1 MDMIKIAVV
10 GSGFMTRN
18 YIRVFSTL
26 PKGKVTHFAD
36 SDKMIC
42 DIVAGAYPDISVS
55 QDIEATISSPD
66 IDAVAVTGRTSDHF
80 EQAKLALDTSKNVIV
95 EKTLASNMEQA
106 KLLKGIADS
115 GKMKL
120 MVAHILSYHPAM
132 EKMRNLVESDELGDL
147 LYIYSRRVNL
157 GRVRRKE
164 NALWAL
170 APYDVAAIIEL
181 TGKMPQD
188 VSARG
193 SCCLSSEM
201 EDVIFL
207 NLSFPDGIMANLQ
220 LSWLDPQKKR
230 QLTVV
235 GNKKMAVFDDMEI
248 AEKIRIY
255 DKGADRQVDYQ
266 SYEEFLNLRNG
277 NIHIPRISL
286 VEPLLVQCGH
296 FLECITE
303 DKEPR
308 TGGQQGLEVVNIL
321 EAAQKSLDSGRP
333 VHI

>member
-1 MDMIKIAVV
+1 MIKVAVV

-26 PKGKVTHFAD
+26 PQSSVTHFAD
-36 SDKMIC
+36 FDRLIC
-42 DIVAGAYPDISVS
+42 ETVAGAYPDISVS

-66 IDAVAVTGRTSDHF
+66 IDAVAVTGRTGDHF
-80 EQAKLALDTSKNVIV
+80 AQAKLALETGKGVII
-95 EKTLASNMEQA
+95 EKPMASNVEQA
-106 KLLKGIADS
+106 SILKGISDS
-115 GKMKL
+115 GKLTL
-120 MVAHILSYHPAM
+120 MIAHILSYHPAM
-132 EKMRNLVESDELGDL
+132 VKMKDLVDSGELGDL

-170 APYDVAAIIEL
+170 APYDIAAILEL
-181 TGKMPQD
+181 TGKIPQD

-193 SCCLSSEM
+193 SRCLNSEI

-207 NLSFPDGIMANLQ
+207 NMSFQDGLMANLQ

-235 GNKKMAVFDDMEI
+235 GNRKMAVFDDMEV
-248 AEKIRIY
+248 AEKVRIY
-255 DKGADRQVDYQ
+255 DKGADRRVDFQ
-266 SYEEFLNLRNG
+266 SYEEFLNLRDG

-296 FLECITE
+296 FLECME
-303 DKEPR
+303 ENKDPR
-308 TGGQQGLEVVNIL
+308 TGAQQGLEVVSIL
-321 EAAQKSLDSGRP
+321 QAAQESLDSGRP
-333 VHI
+333 VSLK